1 MNSTK
6 RVTVFCPTRAH
17 HTDKGVERLQVPLFV
32 ANFVETLQIAA
43 ESKSPVTIEYPTQ
56 PLAHRCFPCATDTR
70 EVVVDAI
77 ELTRRN
83 HIIVRAK
90 RTDTGEPRCYRVEHI
105 HSIT

>member
-6 RVTVFCPTRAH
+6 RVTVFCPTRTH
-17 HTDKGVERLQVPLFV
+17 HTDKGIERIQVPLFV
-32 ANFVETLQIAA
+32 AHLVETLQIAA
-43 ESKSPVTIEYPTQ
+43 ESKSPVTIEYPTE
-56 PLAHRCFPCATDTR
+56 PLATRCDQSPTDTR
-70 EVVVDAI
+70 EVVVDGV

-105 HSIT
+105 RAVA